1 MTDRKVI
8 LEMMLF
14 DNLSNS
20 FSSTGIVREVG
31 ILYFYVK
38 IMSTKQWVD
47 SKLTRAQKV
56 KYWMWSG
63 LQTNGNISF
72 KVSEFILERAVML
85 R

>member
-47 SKLTRAQKV
+47 FKLTRAQKV
-56 KYWMWSG
+56 KY
-63 LQTNGNISF
+63 
-72 KVSEFILERAVML
+72 
-85 R
+85 